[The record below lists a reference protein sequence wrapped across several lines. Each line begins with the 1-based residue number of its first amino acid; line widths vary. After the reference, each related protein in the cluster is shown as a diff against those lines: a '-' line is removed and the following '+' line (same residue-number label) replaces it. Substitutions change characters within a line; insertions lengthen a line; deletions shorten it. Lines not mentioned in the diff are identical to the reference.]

1 MDVKTVRKKL
11 FHAAQLQ
18 MQLNKLMGEIEKDLE
33 FENGNE
39 LLDNVFCGIDWQ
51 ILKIYYGCQVV
62 DGKLYDSGNHLL
74 SRDGCCMNDPLGYF
88 VNQSTGYCDDDYY
101 GTMFFQVDDK
111 GTFVAVSYSC

>member
-18 MQLNKLMGEIEKDLE
+18 TQLNHLMGELEKDME

-39 LLDNVFCGIDWQ
+39 LFDNVFCGIDWH
-51 ILKIYYGCQVV
+51 IHKIYYGCRVV

-74 SRDGCCMNDPLGYF
+74 SRDGCCMNEPLGSLPVYKWCGGELILYSHTHRST
-88 VNQSTGYCDDDYY
+88 QSSIL
-101 GTMFFQVDDK
+101 
-111 GTFVAVSYSC
+111 A